1 VEINGAQRLKW
12 LLEQVVAACGES
24 VGTVDRLL
32 QKARF
37 WVRPAHTAFDE
48 GQRQALNALLDAA
61 PDGFAGL
68 MTNKNY
74 AHLTHVWPAT
84 AQRDLTELT
93 EREIL
98 RTHGAGGSMHYRLE
112 A

>member
-1 VEINGAQRLKW
+1 
-12 LLEQVVAACGES
+12 VAACGES

-37 WVRPAHTAFDE
+37 WVRRAHTAFDE

-61 PDGFAGL
+61 PDGFADL
-68 MTNKNY
+68 MSNKKY
-74 AHLTHVWPAT
+74 AHLTHVCPAR
-84 AQRDLTELT
+84 AQRALAELT

-98 RTHGAGGSMHYRLE
+98 RTHGPGRSMHSRRD
-112 A
+112 APKWSWQSPVTQV